1 MADEKLNTGPA
12 ENISPEA
19 AEPIATPE
27 QSAASEP
34 QQEQTGPA
42 IPEPGDVVVSFDKIN
57 ELMAEKRQNARAEV
71 EKAETPEAPEAA
83 APGETP
89 QPANT
94 EEPKKPRRGRP
105 PKAEKAATENQ
116 KAEKSA
122 GARKGRP
129 PKADKAAP
137 DKPKPSKR
145 DKVSRSDGKAPDAK
159 EPIKPAQDTAL
170 KETAAVEQTAPEP
183 TTPPRPVEEGK
194 LVYLKLSEVHPFHT
208 FRPHPFKVR
217 DDAKMQEI
225 VASIR
230 VNGVMVPGLARPE
243 KDGNGYEIVAGHRR
257 THGSELAGLE
267 EMPFIVR
274 EMTDHEAVQ
283 AMKDSNKQRDGM
295 LPSELAALL
304 ELEVEDIKH
313 QGGRLKG
320 VAEGD
325 VGKRSVEIVGEAHEM
340 NYKKVMRYL
349 RLNSLVPELL
359 DKVDDKKMGFMPA
372 VEHYWE
378 EMIRYYSNIVGKY
391 GSPVQRALQKLS
403 GLDIQTI
410 CSTHGPVW
418 REYASKAIDIYDR
431 MSRYEGEE
439 GVVIIYGSMYGNTEQ
454 MAEAIAASLADN
466 GIKNIVMHNVS
477 KSPSSYILKDVFKY
491 KGVIVGSP
499 TYSNQLFPEVEA
511 VLSKIELREVKNRIF
526 GYFGSFTWAGAAVK
540 RLAAFGEKMKWETV
554 GTPVEQKQGLSA
566 TKYEECLAL
575 GKEMAG
581 KLKMEN

>member
-19 AEPIATPE
+19 AEPITTPE
-27 QSAASEP
+27 QAAASEP

-159 EPIKPAQDTAL
+159 EPIKPAQDTAP
-170 KETAAVEQTAPEP
+170 KETATAEQTAPEP

-372 VEHYWE
+372 VELSYIKPKNQRLIAVSIDGE
-378 EMIRYYSNIVGKY
+378 QA
-391 GSPVQRALQKLS
+391 SP
-403 GLDIQTI
+403 
-410 CSTHGPVW
+410 
-418 REYASKAIDIYDR
+418 
-431 MSRYEGEE
+431 
-439 GVVIIYGSMYGNTEQ
+439 
-454 MAEAIAASLADN
+454 SLAQA
-466 GIKNIVMHNVS
+466 KR
-477 KSPSSYILKDVFKY
+477 
-491 KGVIVGSP
+491 
-499 TYSNQLFPEVEA
+499 
-511 VLSKIELREVKNRIF
+511 LRELDKEGKLNGDVID
-526 GYFGSFTWAGAAVK
+526 GILS
-540 RLAAFGEKMKWETV
+540 
-554 GTPVEQKQGLSA
+554 EQK
-566 TKYEECLAL
+566 
-575 GKEMAG
+575 KED
-581 KLKMEN
+581 

>member
-12 ENISPEA
+12 ENTSPEA
-19 AEPIATPE
+19 AEPITTPE
-27 QSAASEP
+27 QAAASEP

-71 EKAETPEAPEAA
+71 EKAETPETPEAA

-89 QPANT
+89 QPAKT

-116 KAEKSA
+116 KSEKSA

-159 EPIKPAQDTAL
+159 EPVKPTQDTAP
-170 KETAAVEQTAPEP
+170 KEAAVEQTAPAP

-349 RLNSLVPELL
+349 RLNSPLCRS
-359 DKVDDKKMGFMPA
+359 F
-372 VEHYWE
+372 W
-378 EMIRYYSNIVGKY
+378 IR
-391 GSPVQRALQKLS
+391 
-403 GLDIQTI
+403 
-410 CSTHGPVW
+410 
-418 REYASKAIDIYDR
+418 
-431 MSRYEGEE
+431 
-439 GVVIIYGSMYGNTEQ
+439 
-454 MAEAIAASLADN
+454 
-466 GIKNIVMHNVS
+466 
-477 KSPSSYILKDVFKY
+477 
-491 KGVIVGSP
+491 
-499 TYSNQLFPEVEA
+499 
-511 VLSKIELREVKNRIF
+511 
-526 GYFGSFTWAGAAVK
+526 
-540 RLAAFGEKMKWETV
+540 
-554 GTPVEQKQGLSA
+554 
-566 TKYEECLAL
+566 
-575 GKEMAG
+575 
-581 KLKMEN
+581 